1 MGVHPTRCGEFESA
15 SSPEAHLS
23 ELLCLAKENR
33 GKVVAIGE
41 CGLGRG
47 RVDEQECIIVF
58 IIIRVCVSN
67 LFLLHVCV
75 CVCVCVISW

>member
-58 IIIRVCVSN
+58 IYM
-67 LFLLHVCV
+67 CV
-75 CVCVCVISW
+75 CI